1 MTKPLC
7 IANLFFRIFI
17 KAMSEKYF
25 LISKLTRV
33 PFVKYKG
40 NAVVLSE
47 KLPTTYDEVVVGLK
61 DNKQNIR
68 TITTFR
74 DETGQIVER
83 SFDYYGKQ
91 LRHRIYSRRD
101 SVIGEKEWV
110 DSKKI
115 QELTIAKRTLK
126 TIYLEIKDKLS
137 EMHLLTYLWDEK
149 NTRVNHLAK
158 DLQTGRKI
166 LSSVFINHVKNEH
179 KFIEYPS
186 VSGKHKPKV
195 LSFKVNKNTLEVKK
209 GSITAQNIKAPI
221 GDEYLG
227 VRAYDMEDAR
237 VPIAKY
243 FIHKRKLDDA
253 ELVLN
258 NNYVP
263 SAKEKDIIAFYS
275 DENGS
280 INFNREY
287 KHKSKK
293 DIINTCAHEVE
304 HAWQWYLHAIQ
315 TGGETAY
322 THRIYLKNDYLKD
335 GEMILEAS
343 RYTDAIDKYVTCM
356 ENVEEYRKS
365 LLEVKARH
373 KGKLEEENY
382 KRQGH
387 YLRSAFRHIPQ
398 EFL

>member
-1 MTKPLC
+1 MTKFLLV
-7 IANLFFRIFI
+7 ANLFFRIFI
-17 KAMSEKYF
+17 KPMSEKYF
-25 LISKLTRV
+25 LISRLTRI
-33 PFVKYKG
+33 PFSKYKG
-40 NAVVLSE
+40 KAVVLSE

-61 DNKQNIR
+61 DDKQNIR

-74 DETGQIVER
+74 NEAGEVVER

-91 LRHRIYSRRD
+91 LRHKIYSRRD

-110 DSKKI
+110 ESTKI

-126 TIYLEIKDKLS
+126 TVYLELKDKLR
-137 EMHLLTYLWDEK
+137 EMHLQTHLWDEK
-149 NTRVNHLAK
+149 KTRVNHLAK
-158 DLQTGRKI
+158 DLLTGRKI
-166 LSSVFINHVKNEH
+166 LSSVFVDHVKNEH
-179 KFIEYPS
+179 KFVEYPS

-195 LSFKVNKNTLEVKK
+195 LSFKVNKNTFEVKK
-209 GSITAQNIKAPI
+209 GSITAQNVKAPT
-221 GDEYLG
+221 GDKYLG
-227 VRAYDMEDAR
+227 VRAFDMEDSR
-237 VPIAKY
+237 IPMAKY

-258 NNYVP
+258 TNYAP
-263 SAKEKDIIAFYS
+263 CENEKDIIAFYS

-293 DIINTCAHEVE
+293 AIINTCAHEVE

-322 THRIYLKNDYLKD
+322 THRIYLKNEYLKD
-335 GEMILEAS
+335 GELIVEAN
-343 RYTDAIDKYVTCM
+343 RYTEAIDKYVNCL
-356 ENVEEYRKS
+356 ENEEEYRNS
-365 LLEVKARH
+365 LLEIKARH
-373 KGKLEEENY
+373 KGKIEQENY

-387 YLRSAFRHIPQ
+387 SLRSAFRHIPQ
-398 EFL
+398 ESM

>member
-1 MTKPLC
+1 
-7 IANLFFRIFI
+7 
-17 KAMSEKYF
+17 
-25 LISKLTRV
+25 
-33 PFVKYKG
+33 
-40 NAVVLSE
+40 
-47 KLPTTYDEVVVGLK
+47 
-61 DNKQNIR
+61 
-68 TITTFR
+68 
-74 DETGQIVER
+74 
-83 SFDYYGKQ
+83 
-91 LRHRIYSRRD
+91 
-101 SVIGEKEWV
+101 
-110 DSKKI
+110 
-115 QELTIAKRTLK
+115 
-126 TIYLEIKDKLS
+126 
-137 EMHLLTYLWDEK
+137 MHLLTYLWDEK

-186 VSGKHKPKV
+186 VSGKYKPKV
-195 LSFKVNKNTLEVKK
+195 LSFKVNKNTLGVKK

-263 SAKEKDIIAFYS
+263 CANEKDIIAFYS

-335 GEMILEAS
+335 GEMIIEAS